1 MGEEMS
7 TTKRSGNSRI
17 ASGQSRSHGQSRAR
31 QTGSRTGASSG
42 RQSGARTSKR
52 TSTAS
57 RSGYSSSHRKS
68 ARRRRKN
75 SPNYTVIAIIGIIL
89 MVVITSIVYGLKGGQ
104 PGESESKAAAVME
117 TELKKDVT
125 VDGITITGMSRDA
138 AKAEILKNYPWG
150 MKVRY
155 GDDVYDV
162 ENLMAGKVDALL
174 DEIYTGKPRE
184 SYTLDTDGLEPAVKE
199 QVAVMKNRWNKAAR
213 NGSIS
218 SYDAASDSFVF
229 AGEEAGIAIEDAK
242 LTSDIMAAIKAK
254 DFDAE
259 ITASASALQPDITV
273 AEAKEMYKTIVKY
286 TTKTTANKKR
296 NTNVRLAAETLN
308 GAIVGPGQELSFNE
322 TVGERTAEKGYQGAA
337 AYNNGEVV
345 EEIGGGVC
353 QVSTTLYNAVVR
365 AGMEISFRRS
375 HTFEPSYVTPGMDA
389 TVSWGGPD
397 FKFINTSSAAIGI
410 RAKYA
415 DQTMTVS
422 IYGIPVLEEGVTYDL
437 ESTKIAE
444 LEPPEP
450 TYVEDQTLQL
460 DEEVVDDAG
469 TKGSRWQVKLVVKK
483 NGEIISQD
491 VDHTTNYKGHAP
503 VIKRNTSGVVI
514 PAESVDPLTGSVVDP
529 SAAMPSESIPSQ
541 SVPSD
546 TTAAEIGPG
555 AEASPIMGETAAAEI
570 GGAGTTPGGAA
581 ASETAPMEPNH
592 PAENQPSGTGMEEWM
607 PGDVSPV
614 GDGRPASISTQIV
627 APKPEG

>member
-1 MGEEMS
+1 M
-7 TTKRSGNSRI
+7 
-17 ASGQSRSHGQSRAR
+17 
-31 QTGSRTGASSG
+31 
-42 RQSGARTSKR
+42 
-52 TSTAS
+52 
-57 RSGYSSSHRKS
+57 
-68 ARRRRKN
+68 
-75 SPNYTVIAIIGIIL
+75 IL
-89 MVVITSIVYGLKGGQ
+89 IVVITSVVYGLKGGQ
-104 PGESESKAAAVME
+104 SGEKETKAAAVME

-125 VDGITITGMSRDA
+125 VDGITITGMSREDA
-138 AKAEILKNYPWG
+138 KTEILKKYPWG

-155 GDDVYDV
+155 EDDVYEV

-184 SYTLDTDGLEPAVKE
+184 SYTLNTDGLETAVNE
-199 QVAVMKNRWNKAAR
+199 QVAVMKARWNKAAK

-218 SYDAASDSFVF
+218 SYDADSDSFVF
-229 AGEEAGIAIEDAK
+229 AGEETGIVIEDVK
-242 LTSDIMAAIKAK
+242 LASDIMTAIKAK

-259 ITASASALQPDITV
+259 IIATASRLEPDITI
-273 AEAKEMYKTIVKY
+273 AEAKEMYKTIIKY

-296 NTNVRLAAETLN
+296 NTNVRLAAEALN
-308 GAIVGPGQELSFNE
+308 GAIVGPGEELSFNE
-322 TVGERTAEKGYQGAA
+322 VVGERTVEKGYQGAA

-389 TVSWGGPD
+389 AISWGGPD
-397 FKFINTSSAAIGI
+397 FRFINTSSAAIGI

-422 IYGIPVLEEGVTYDL
+422 IYGIPVLEEGMTYDL
-437 ESTKIAE
+437 EATRIAE
-444 LEPPEP
+444 LDPPEP

-469 TKGSRWQVKLVVKK
+469 TMGSRWQVRLVVKK
-483 NGEIISQD
+483 NGEIVSRD
-491 VDHTTNYKGHAP
+491 VDHTTSYKGHAA

-514 PAESVDPLTGSVVDP
+514 PAESESVDPQAGSV
-529 SAAMPSESIPSQ
+529 AEPSEG
-541 SVPSD
+541 VPTES
-546 TTAAEIGPG
+546 TTPAENGPG
-555 AEASPIMGETAAAEI
+555 AEVSPVVNETVASESTVSESAPV
-570 GGAGTTPGGAA
+570 GTEPVPNEPMPPVEHPSTDPGTG
-581 ASETAPMEPNH
+581 SQMPVETAP
-592 PAENQPSGTGMEEWM
+592 
-607 PGDVSPV
+607 
-614 GDGRPASISTQIV
+614 ASIGQPTDVFEQIV